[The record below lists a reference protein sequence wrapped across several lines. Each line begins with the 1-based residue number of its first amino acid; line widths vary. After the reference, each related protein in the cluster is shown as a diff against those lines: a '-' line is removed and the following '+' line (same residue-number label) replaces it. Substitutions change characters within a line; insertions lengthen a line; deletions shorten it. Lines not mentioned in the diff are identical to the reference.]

1 MEKRKLFIVIGGLML
16 LVAIGAGWLLVF
28 SPWAVDNF
36 RSLLGVSSASP
47 KEKESQKDIKGYVYK
62 MDPMIVNLADPVQF
76 RYLKIKIDIESNEKK
91 ANEEFE
97 KRLPQ
102 LRDTVLTV
110 LAGKQRKE
118 IMDSEGKQKLRGEI
132 KDHLN
137 QLLNK
142 MKIKEVYFTEFLMQ

>member
-1 MEKRKLFIVIGGLML
+1 MKKKKLIIVIAGLML

-36 RSLLGVSSASP
+36 RNLLGVSNVSA
-47 KEKESQKDIKGYVYK
+47 KGKESRQDTKGHMYK
-62 MDPMIVNLADPVQF
+62 MDSMIVNLADPGQS
-76 RYLKIKIDIESNEKK
+76 RYLKIKLDIESSEKK

-102 LRDTVLTV
+102 LRDALLKVLG
-110 LAGKQRKE
+110 GKQRKE
-118 IMDSEGKQKLRGEI
+118 IIDSEGKERLRGEI
-132 KDHLN
+132 KDRLN
-137 QLLNK
+137 QLLNN